1 MLKETFTNLAK
12 GYSDD
17 LEQIN
22 RLWEELVSFYTNEH
36 RYYHSLSHLENVF
49 LRLKEVREL
58 ISDWDVILFSL
69 FYHDIIYDVEKPD
82 NEEQSADLAEKR
94 LLQLQVPVARIQ
106 KCREQILATKKHDF
120 QSDRDANYFTD
131 ADLSILGQDWETYL
145 AYAEN
150 VRKEYAVFPDAVYN
164 PGRAKVLKH
173 FLEMDR
179 IFKTDYFYDRLEKQ
193 AKENMQRE
201 MELYR
206 LPS

>member
-17 LEQIN
+17 LEQVD
-22 RLWEELVSFYTNEH
+22 RLWEELVSFYADEH

-58 ISDWDVILFSL
+58 ISDWDVVLFSL
-69 FYHDIIYDVEKPD
+69 FYHDVIYDVEKPD

-106 KCREQILATKKHDF
+106 KCREQILATKNHDF
-120 QSDRDANYFTD
+120 HSDRDTNYFTD

-164 PGRAKVLKH
+164 PGRTRVLKH
-173 FLEMDR
+173 FLQMDR

-201 MELYR
+201 LELYR
-206 LPS
+206 LPG

>member
-17 LEQIN
+17 LEQVD

-58 ISDWDVILFSL
+58 ISDWDVVLFSL
-69 FYHDIIYDVEKPD
+69 FYHDIIYDVEKSD
-82 NEEQSADLAEKR
+82 NEERSADLAEKC

-106 KCREQILATKKHDF
+106 KCREQILATKNHDV

-131 ADLSILGQDWETYL
+131 ADLSILGQEWESYL
-145 AYAEN
+145 EYARN

-179 IFKTDYFYDRLEKQ
+179 IFKTDYFHDRLEKQ

-201 MELYR
+201 LEIYDM
-206 LPS
+206 PG

>member
-17 LEQIN
+17 LEQVD

-36 RYYHSLSHLENVF
+36 RCYHSLPHLENIF

-69 FYHDIIYDVEKPD
+69 FYHDIIYDVEKSD
-82 NEEQSADLAEKR
+82 NEEQSANLAERR

-106 KCREQILATKKHDF
+106 KCKEQILSTKNHKLH
-120 QSDRDANYFTD
+120 SDPDTNYFTD
-131 ADLSILGQDWETYL
+131 ADLSILGQDWESYQE
-145 AYAEN
+145 YARN
-150 VRKEYAVFPDAVYN
+150 VRKEYAVFPDALYN
-164 PGRAKVLKH
+164 AGRIKVLKH
-173 FLEMDR
+173 FLQMDR
-179 IFKTDYFYDRLEKQ
+179 IFKTDYFRSRLEKQ

-201 MELYR
+201 MEETLV
-206 LPS
+206 